1 MDIGN
6 SEAEARQ
13 PDPDTGEARAAG
25 PCALRRLAWRTPA
38 SAGWREDIGTF
49 RVGIVA
55 EPGAGNTIAGLAE
68 LNDAYSKALG
78 LKVEFFVA
86 SSYAALIDAQA
97 SSRIEY
103 AIYSASA
110 YASAYQRC
118 ECVEPLVAPTGEDG
132 SVGIR
137 SVLIAKDGRLPSAAD
152 LAGRRIALL
161 PPDSIAG
168 HQLPLAAFQPGGK
181 PLSGAETFFVKAA
194 SAEAAEAMLVEGSVD
209 AIFGWMPAASPGAP
223 DIEGGTLAR
232 LEAAGVDRA
241 ALSIVWRSEVL
252 RYGPHAVS
260 SGLDPEPKRRLIGVP
275 DGAQRGRPRYIRAP
289 GDASSRRLHRRIA
302 GRLCG
307 SARHGEDAGGGAAGS
322 RIARSG
328 TASIG
333 ALSLRSVAVRQGMV
347 VLLRGLR

>member
-1 MDIGN
+1 MNIGN
-6 SEAEARQ
+6 SEEMRVSPILTLA
-13 PDPDTGEARAAG
+13 
-25 PCALRRLAWRTPA
+25 RLAGDALCTAATCLVIAASPA
-38 SAGWREDIGTF
+38 SAGWREDMGTF

-68 LNDAYSKALG
+68 LNDAYSKVLG
-78 LKVEFFVA
+78 LEVEFFVA

-110 YASAYQRC
+110 YASAWQRC

-137 SVLIAKDGRLPSAAD
+137 SVLIARDGRLPSVTD
-152 LAGRRIALL
+152 LAGRRIALS

-181 PLSGAETFFVKAA
+181 PLSGAETFFVKAG
-194 SAEAAEAMLVEGSVD
+194 SAEAAEAMLAEGSVD
-209 AIFGWMPAASPGAP
+209 AIFGWMPAARPGAP

-232 LEAAGVDRA
+232 LTAAGVDRA

-260 SGLDPEPKRRLIGVP
+260 SGLDPEPKQRLI
-275 DGAQRGRPRYIRAP
+275 AF
-289 GDASSRRLHRRIA
+289 L
-302 GRLCG
+302 
-307 SARHGEDAGGGAAGS
+307 
-322 RIARSG
+322 
-328 TASIG
+328 T
-333 ALSLRSVAVRQGMV
+333 
-347 VLLRGLR
+347 GLRETDPDIYERLEMHRLGGFTAASQADYAAALAMVRMLAGARPEAE